1 MTETFKSLESLF
13 SADCV
18 PAVTNTADLLADWYK
33 YEIVLMFLFGRKI
46 ILRFLLRMAQA
57 VVLQAEILEKDV
69 SAIDAI
75 WLDTLKNQERFQFLY
90 STKLHELADAMK
102 RRQHFPTGEVIAVEP
117 KMFTE
122 TCDYKYNE
130 NFNQGLVLCLFTL
143 IFCNL
148 ILICNPTIFRLKNLQ
163 AIQGDVSKL
172 VEENSHM
179 ISRIERLVDIQKPK

>member
-1 MTETFKSLESLF
+1 
-13 SADCV
+13 
-18 PAVTNTADLLADWYK
+18 
-33 YEIVLMFLFGRKI
+33 
-46 ILRFLLRMAQA
+46 MAQA

-75 WLDTLKNQERFQFLY
+75 WLDTLKNQERFQFSY
-90 STKLHELADAMK
+90 STKLHELVDAMK

-117 KMFTE
+117 KMFTG
-122 TCDYKYNE
+122 TSDYKYNE

-143 IFCNL
+143 ICCNLTLIFCNL
-148 ILICNPTIFRLKNLQ
+148 ILICNPTTIFRLKNLQ